1 MTDVHKIASSA
12 VGSNGAS
19 SAPLTLDALERAVG
33 SHDIDTV
40 VLALVDME
48 GRLVGKRLTG
58 RHFLESTVPHGAEY
72 EGDHPHVP
80 HSMRA
85 ARDLFAAS
93 EVARAAFGGDVV
105 DHYVH
110 RPDLE
115 LAPFESSVTDWE
127 RIRGFERL

>member
-1 MTDVHKIASSA
+1 MTDVHKVASSS

-58 RHFLESTVPHGAEY
+58 RHFLESTVSHGAESCEY
-72 EGDHPHVP
+72 LLATDVDMSPQQGYGP
-80 HSMRA
+80 A
-85 ARDLFAAS
+85 GRDRCFGAFPSKADGSHLPLFP
-93 EVARAAFGGDVV
+93 VYPG
-105 DHYVH
+105 
-110 RPDLE
+110 
-115 LAPFESSVTDWE
+115 
-127 RIRGFERL
+127 